1 MENYNNVIV
10 LRDKT
15 EIYYKDF
22 GRGEDLILLHGN
34 DGDMTYFDYQVGYF
48 KKYFHT
54 ILIDFRDH
62 GFSTNTKD
70 SLTFDM
76 MADDLREVYDRLK
89 IKKAHVLG
97 FSDGANLALV
107 FNKKYP
113 GLIKKLIL
121 NAPNA
126 RFDGVNKFGRALFKI
141 ENFIF
146 RILPFFN
153 RLERVKGLL
162 LKDLKLSKDDLRDI
176 GIPTIIIVGS
186 RDIIRLSHI
195 RGIAQ
200 NIRNSKLYII
210 KNAGHKLARDLPEVF
225 NKLVIGFLKGA

>member
-1 MENYNNVIV
+1 MEDNIIV

-15 EIYYKDF
+15 EIYYKDL

-48 KKYFHT
+48 KKYFHV

-62 GFSTNTKD
+62 GFSTNNSD
-70 SLTFDM
+70 RLTFDI
-76 MADDLREVYDRLK
+76 MADDLREVYEKLK
-89 IKKAHVLG
+89 IKRAHILG
-97 FSDGANLALV
+97 FSDGANLALI

-113 GLIKKLIL
+113 GMIKKLVL

-126 RFDGVNKFGRALFKI
+126 RFDGVTRLGRVLFKL

-146 RILPFFN
+146 KILPFFN

-162 LKDLKLSKDDLRDI
+162 VKDLKLSKEDLRHI
-176 GIPTIIIVGS
+176 RVPTMIIVGS

-200 NIRNSKLYII
+200 NINRSKLYII

-225 NKLVIGFLKGA
+225 NKLVVGFLKGE